1 MLEKLKKIFGSDEE
15 DEYESEKFS
24 FIKHL
29 SGCEDEEGGF
39 GEEPC

>member
-1 MLEKLKKIFGSDEE
+1 MFDRLKKIFSREDDEE
-15 DEYESEKFS
+15 DSDLFS
-24 FIKHL
+24 FIKHM